1 MELWEAILK
10 TTGAFIAGIA
20 LGGFYFW
27 GLWRT
32 VNRLPDS
39 PRPHVTVMWS
49 YFLRLGVTLAGF
61 YLVMWGDWLRLV
73 AALIGFMVMRAVLVR
88 RWGERRPAHF

>member
-1 MELWEAILK
+1 MTGTEVLK
-10 TTGAFIAGIA
+10 IVGASAVGVG
-20 LGGFYFW
+20 LGWLYFW
-27 GLWRT
+27 GLWKT
-32 VNRLPDS
+32 VNRLPDA
-39 PRPHVTVMWS
+39 PRPHNTIMWS

-73 AALIGFMVMRAVLVR
+73 AALVGFMIMRAILVR

>member
-1 MELWEAILK
+1 MEPWLTILK
-10 TTGAFIAGIA
+10 TAGALLAGLA
-20 LGGFYFW
+20 LGWIYFW

-32 VNRLPDS
+32 VNRIADS
-39 PRPHVTVMWS
+39 PSPHSTIMWS
-49 YFLRLGVTLAGF
+49 YFLRLGITLIGF

-73 AALIGFMVMRAVLVR
+73 AALIGFMIMRAVLVR

>member
-1 MELWEAILK
+1 MELWLTILQII
-10 TTGAFIAGIA
+10 GALLAG
-20 LGGFYFW
+20 LVFGGFYFW
-27 GLWRT
+27 GLWKT
-32 VNRLPDS
+32 VNRLPEA

-49 YFLRLGVTLAGF
+49 YFLRLGVTLIGF

-73 AALIGFMVMRAVLVR
+73 AALTGFMVMRAVLVR

>member
-1 MELWEAILK
+1 MELWLTILQII
-10 TTGAFIAGIA
+10 GALLAG
-20 LGGFYFW
+20 LVFGGFYFW
-27 GLWRT
+27 GLWKT
-32 VNRLPDS
+32 VNRLPEA

-49 YFLRLGVTLAGF
+49 YFLRLGVTLIGF

-73 AALIGFMVMRAVLVR
+73 AALTGFMVMRAILVR